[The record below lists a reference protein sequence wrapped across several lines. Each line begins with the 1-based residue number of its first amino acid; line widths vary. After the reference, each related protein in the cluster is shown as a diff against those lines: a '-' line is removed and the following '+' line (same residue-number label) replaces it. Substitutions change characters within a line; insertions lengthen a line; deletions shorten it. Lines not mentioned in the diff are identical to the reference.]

1 MADDRLKMIKEMLK
15 TNPTDPF
22 LLYAIALEYKKNGE
36 DHLAIEQLESLI
48 ERTPDYLGSYYQLGK
63 LYEEKN
69 ELEKAIDVYKKGKGI
84 AELKNDHKTLGEL
97 NEALYIIEE
106 EA

>member
-1 MADDRLKMIKEMLK
+1 MAEDRLKMIKEMLK
-15 TNPTDPF
+15 TNPMDPF

-36 DHLAIEQLESLI
+36 DQLAIEQLENLI
-48 ERTPDYLGSYYQLGK
+48 QKNPDYLGSYYQLGK

-69 ELEKAIDVYKKGKGI
+69 QLEKAIEVYKKGKEI
-84 AELKNDHKTLGEL
+84 AELKNDNKTLGEL